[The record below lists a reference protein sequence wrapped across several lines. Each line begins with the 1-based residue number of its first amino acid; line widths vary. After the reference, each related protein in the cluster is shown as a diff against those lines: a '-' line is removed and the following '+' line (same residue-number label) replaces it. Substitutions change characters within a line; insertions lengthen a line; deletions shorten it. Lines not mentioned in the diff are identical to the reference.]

1 MTYGYIYKI
10 QFPNGKNYIG
20 LTTTSLEKRKNEHKL
35 FANRGVQ
42 YCIYK
47 ALRKYDMIDTFEL
60 IEIDKADTLEELF
73 EKEIKYIQSYN
84 SHYVYGNGYNMT
96 YGGDGVVGYVF
107 TEEDNKKNSEARK
120 KFFVNNPNAAKE
132 HSARMKKIFESQE
145 KRQQM
150 SEINKKYY
158 EKPGSREKNSEAQK
172 KRFEKPGE
180 REKISEAQKKRFEK
194 PGEKEKMREIKKKFY
209 EDNPKRRQE
218 ISKQQKKRYEN
229 KEEIKKRLDLLG
241 KNNPFDV
248 FKDGIFIKSFK
259 YQFEAVEYL
268 QKEYSITSRISV
280 SGVLAGKNK
289 TSAGFVFKYQ
299 ENNITYL

>member
-1 MTYGYIYKI
+1 MTYGSIYKI
-10 QFPNGKNYIG
+10 QFPNGKHYIG

-35 FANRGVQ
+35 FAKKGVQ

-60 IEIDKADTLEELF
+60 IEIDRADTLEELF
-73 EKEIKYIQSYN
+73 EKEIKYILLYN
-84 SHYVYGNGYNMT
+84 SHYIYGNGYNMT
-96 YGGDGVVGYVF
+96 YGGDGVNGYVH
-107 TEEDNKKNSEARK
+107 TEEDNKKNSEAKK

-132 HSARMKKIFESQE
+132 HSERMTKIWENQD

-150 SEINKKYY
+150 SETKKKYFDQQ
-158 EKPGSREKNSEAQK
+158 GAREKVSE
-172 KRFEKPGE
+172 
-180 REKISEAQKKRFEK
+180 SQKKRFEK

-218 ISKQQKKRYEN
+218 ISEQQKKRFEN
-229 KEEIKKRLDLLG
+229 KEEIKKRLNLLG

-248 FKDGIFIKSFK
+248 FKDGIFLKSFN

-268 QKEYSITSRISV
+268 QKEYSIQSRISV
-280 SGVLAGKNK
+280 SGVLAGKIK

-299 ENNITYL
+299 EK